1 MSRYAVNLD
10 ELLSFADRLA
20 AFNRRAEEI
29 AAAVDQEIVELH
41 GTWLG
46 QGVESEREYHETW
59 LRLSRELRESADFL
73 RESASLAHRNYT
85 RVGEVNCG
93 MWP

>member
-1 MSRYAVNLD
+1 MSRYTVNLD
-10 ELLSFADRLA
+10 ELLAFTDRLA

-29 AAAVDQEIVELH
+29 AAAVDQEIIKLH

-59 LRLSRELRESADFL
+59 MRLAGELRESADFL

-85 RVGEVNCG
+85 RVGEVNRG

>member
-46 QGVESEREYHETW
+46 QGGRERT
-59 LRLSRELRESADFL
+59 
-73 RESASLAHRNYT
+73 
-85 RVGEVNCG
+85 
-93 MWP
+93 

>member
-1 MSRYAVNLD
+1 MNLD
-10 ELLSFADRLA
+10 ELLAFTDRLA
-20 AFNRRAEEI
+20 EFNRRAEEI
-29 AAAVDQEIVELH
+29 AAAVDQEIIKLH

-59 LRLSRELRESADFL
+59 MRLAGELRESADFL
-73 RESASLAHRNYT
+73 RDSASPAHRNYT
-85 RVGEVNCG
+85 RVGEVNRG